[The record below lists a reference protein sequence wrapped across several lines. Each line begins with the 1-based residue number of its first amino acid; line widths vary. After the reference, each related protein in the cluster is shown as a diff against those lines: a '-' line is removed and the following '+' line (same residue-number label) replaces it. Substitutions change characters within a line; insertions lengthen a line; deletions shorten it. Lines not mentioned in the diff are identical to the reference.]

1 MRVPDG
7 VREIAEGLENA
18 AFGDPFSPQHRNTP

>member
-7 VREIAEGLENA
+7 VREVVQALDER
-18 AFGDPFSPQHRNTP
+18 AFADPFAARHRNIP